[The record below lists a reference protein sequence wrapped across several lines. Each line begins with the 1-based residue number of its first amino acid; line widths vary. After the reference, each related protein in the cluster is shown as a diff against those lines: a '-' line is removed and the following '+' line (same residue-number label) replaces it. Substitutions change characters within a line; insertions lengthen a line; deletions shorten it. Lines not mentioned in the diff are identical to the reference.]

1 MSSKINSRGPP
12 AFVQVDNRATHP
24 NEAPLG
30 RDRARLCLRSSS
42 AFVPR
47 RSDVFLRLAR
57 LPDAFWM
64 LCSPECGVDLKKKK
78 KGLSGLGFRRPPQTA
93 AVCLPEHVYAP
104 THGFRVGHLTV
115 EVSVVGRTAG
125 KVTHGRGSGLTVTRA
140 ERPDGFG
147 GCGGG
152 GGPHRPK
159 CCHSHVAAAPFVNC
173 LCLPI
178 GSTQKNCS
186 TGKKNRRSFIFFPLL
201 LLVCSSVCLV

>member
-1 MSSKINSRGPP
+1 
-12 AFVQVDNRATHP
+12 
-24 NEAPLG
+24 
-30 RDRARLCLRSSS
+30 
-42 AFVPR
+42 
-47 RSDVFLRLAR
+47 
-57 LPDAFWM
+57 M
-64 LCSPECGVDLKKKK
+64 LCSPERGVDLKKKK
-78 KGLSGLGFRRPPQTA
+78 KRPFGPLGSGGCLKLLLFVYLSTCTRPRTA
-93 AVCLPEHVYAP
+93 SAS
-104 THGFRVGHLTV
+104 GNLTV

-152 GGPHRPK
+152 ARRPK